1 MTPYTTRPLGAIGLA
16 ALFAAGTAYVLFEDV
31 IRHHAPITTAHV
43 LTALALIGTIAAGHY
58 VLPEAKAGR
67 LLQAAGLAVL
77 FLVGTTYIV
86 TMSGARNAEAAAA
99 KTAQVRDVNG
109 ERARIERLRTEAEQ
123 MRDASR
129 RALAQAKCRLDGG
142 GRNIDSRGICQRTQ
156 ATLDVYTGAVKGHT
170 ADLKATGPA
179 LDENAGYAH
188 AGRVLAAATGG
199 HADPAAIAVMLAL
212 VMPYLAVLITELGTL
227 LFAHMALRPA
237 PGSQLPAAQAP
248 GASDSLAERLA
259 AFERSGTRLVQ
270 DVQVETPDNDP
281 TPPRGPRRR
290 TREAHAENR
299 AKVMAFRQAYVAKHG
314 VEPAARL
321 VEEMTGVPRMSAWRY
336 LAGVSGARRAA

>member
-31 IRHHAPITTAHV
+31 VRHHAPITTAHV
-43 LTALALIGTIAAGHY
+43 LTGLALVATIAAGHY

-67 LLQAAGLAVL
+67 WLQAIGLAVL
-77 FLVGTTYIV
+77 FLGGTAYIV

-129 RALAQAKCRLDGG
+129 RALAQAKCRFDDKT
-142 GRNIDSRGICQRTQ
+142 GRSIDPRNSCQRTQ
-156 ATLDVYTGAVKGHT
+156 ATLDVYTAAVKGHT
-170 ADLKATGPA
+170 DDLKKTGPA

-188 AGRVLAAATGG
+188 AGRVLAAFTGG
-199 HADPAAIAVMLAL
+199 RADPAAIAAMLAL

-227 LFAHMALRPA
+227 NFAAMAFRPA
-237 PGSQLPAAQAP
+237 RGAGANDNAAP
-248 GASDSLAERLA
+248 LIERLA
-259 AFERSGTRLVQ
+259 AFEASGQKLMITEPEDQ
-270 DVQVETPDNDP
+270 P
-281 TPPRGPRRR
+281 TPPRGPKKR
-290 TREAHAENR
+290 TRTAHAENR
-299 AKVMAFRQAYVAKHG
+299 AKVLAFRQAYVAKHG

-336 LAGVSGARRAA
+336 LADVSGARRAA

>member
-1 MTPYTTRPLGAIGLA
+1 MTTYTTRPLGAIGLA

-31 IRHHAPITTAHV
+31 VRHHAPITTAHV
-43 LTALALIGTIAAGHY
+43 LTGLALVATIAAGHY

-67 LLQAAGLAVL
+67 WLQAVGLAML
-77 FLVGTTYIV
+77 FLGGTAYIV

-123 MRDASR
+123 MRDAAR
-129 RALAQAKCRLDGG
+129 RSLAQAKCKLDEKS
-142 GRNIDSRGICQRTQ
+142 GRNIDSRNGCQRTQ
-156 ATLDVYTGAVKGHT
+156 ATLDVYAGAVKGYT

-188 AGRVLAAATGG
+188 AGRVLAAFTGG
-199 HADPAAIAVMLAL
+199 RADPAAIAGMLAL

-227 LFAHMALRPA
+227 NFAAMAFRLAPSVAHAQPA
-237 PGSQLPAAQAP
+237 QS
-248 GASDSLAERLA
+248 SDEAVAERLA
-259 AFERSGTRLVQ
+259 AFERSGIRLVQ
-270 DVQVETPDNDP
+270 DVQGSPENDP
-281 TPPRGPRRR
+281 TPPRGPKKRSR
-290 TREAHAENR
+290 TAHAENR
-299 AKVMAFRQAYVAKHG
+299 AKVLAFRQAYVAKHG
-314 VEPAARL
+314 AEPAARL

-336 LAGVSGARRAA
+336 LANVSDTRRAA